1 MNDEPTDGRVRI
13 RILTLLATAALGGC
27 GDPDGS
33 NPSIVAA
40 PRIAR
45 EVLHAPAGGY
55 PLDTCV
61 VSGKKLGE
69 NGNPCIFI
77 HEGVEVRLCCPDC
90 KDEFLADPAKF
101 LAKIQEAR
109 AGK

>member
-1 MNDEPTDGRVRI
+1 MRLPSLV
-13 RILTLLATAALGGC
+13 ILAAAALAGC
-27 GDPDGS
+27 GEPEPP

-45 EVLHAPAGGY
+45 EVLHVPVGGY

-61 VSGKKLGE
+61 VSGEKLGE

-77 HEGVEVRLCCPDC
+77 HEGVEVRLCCPRC
-90 KDEFLADPAKF
+90 KEDFTADPEKY
-101 LAKIQEAR
+101 LAKIREARAAKQEAR
-109 AGK
+109 